1 MGDKTTVDF
10 EDLPKLQYMAAVGYF
25 FGHNFVMVQI
35 AGFFL
40 LLFNPLL
47 SDHRSSTLV
56 LNDR

>member
-40 LLFNPLL
+40 LQRFF
-47 SDHRSSTLV
+47 
-56 LNDR
+56 NDR